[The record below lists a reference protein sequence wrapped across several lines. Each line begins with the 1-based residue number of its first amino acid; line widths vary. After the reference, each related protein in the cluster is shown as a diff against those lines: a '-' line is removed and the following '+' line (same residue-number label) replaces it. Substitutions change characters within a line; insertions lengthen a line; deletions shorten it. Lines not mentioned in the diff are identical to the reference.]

1 MSKKRSP
8 REVCSMTDGMTRFDG
23 CVMVRGSLAAGGPKF
38 RLGLLLFLVGSPNRL
53 ARIRELARDPLHLAG
68 DAIERIAQPDVVA
81 QGLEAAALAQA
92 QERVVDV
99 VARFAGLLAHQR
111 LDVLV
116 GDLQPELLRD
126 RLEHELARNRARRL
140 LAEPGDEL
148 LRLLAGHREIRL
160 ERNAACLDLSRER
173 AQQLARARLDERTR
187 GIDLRGR
194 DERVDDVRTEARLG
208 LLGDL

>member
-68 DAIERIAQPDVVA
+68 DAIECIAQPDVVA

-116 GDLQPELLRD
+116 GDLQP
-126 RLEHELARNRARRL
+126 ELARNRARRL

-208 LLGDL
+208 LLGD